1 MNKLFKITLRNDY
14 AFKRVF
20 GVEENKDV
28 LQDLLECILDIP
40 PETIADLELLDK
52 EFQKELLSE
61 KLGILDIK
69 LRLKDGT
76 FVDIEI
82 QNSWHFDFPERTLYY
97 WSKMYNENIKQG
109 QDYTKLPKCITINL
123 IGKGFNKNKRLHN
136 KYLVLEQDTKEPLVS
151 KLEIHILNLEKAR
164 LLKKSQYKD
173 NKTKRLLNWLKFIE
187 TDNVEVR
194 NMLAQESMMM
204 KKASTT
210 IEVMEMSPRD
220 KWLYDSR
227 MKYEHDRA
235 SCINEGYQ
243 RGIEEGILQGEIKG
257 IERGI
262 EQGFADGAHQKALE
276 TARLMKQANCELD
289 FIIQMTGLSKE
300 EIEKL

>member
-1 MNKLFKITLRNDY
+1 M
-14 AFKRVF
+14 
-20 GVEENKDV
+20 ENKDV

-40 PETIADLELLDK
+40 PENIAGLELLDK
-52 EFQKELLSE
+52 EFHKELLSE

-82 QNSWHFDFPERTLYY
+82 QNNWHFDFPERTLYY

-123 IGKGFNKNKRLHN
+123 IGKGFDKNKRLHN
-136 KYLVLEQDTKEPLVS
+136 KYLVLEQDTKEPLAS

-164 LLKKSQYKD
+164 LLKEGQYKN

-187 TDNVEVR
+187 TDNPEVR
-194 NMLAQESMMM
+194 EVLAENSEMM
-204 KKASTT
+204 KKANAAIS
-210 IEVMEMSPRD
+210 VMEMSPRD

-235 SCINEGYQ
+235 SCISEGY
-243 RGIEEGILQGEIKG
+243 RQGL
-257 IERGI
+257 ERGL
-262 EQGFADGAHQKALE
+262 DKGAYQKALE
-276 TARLMKQANCELD
+276 TAKLMRMHNYPIAEICT
-289 FIIQMTGLSKE
+289 ISGLTKE
-300 EIEKL
+300 EVEAIN

>member
-61 KLGILDIK
+61 KLGVLDIK
-69 LRLKDGT
+69 LKLKDGT

-136 KYLVLEQDTKEPLVS
+136 KYLVLEQYTKEPLAS
-151 KLEIHILNLEKAR
+151 KLEIHILNLAKAR
-164 LLKKSQYKD
+164 LLEGSQFRDK
-173 NKTKRLLNWLKFIE
+173 KTKRLLNWLKFIE
-187 TDNVEVR
+187 TDNPEVR
-194 NMLAQESMMM
+194 EVLAENSEIM
-204 KKASTT
+204 KKANTAIS
-210 IEVMEMSPRD
+210 VMEMSPRD

-235 SCINEGYQ
+235 SCINEGYRQ
-243 RGIEEGILQGEIKG
+243 GIEVGILQGEIKG
-257 IERGI
+257 RQE
-262 EQGFADGAHQKALE
+262 GFADGSYQKALE
-276 TARLMKQANCELD
+276 TAKNLLGLGLSIENIAKA
-289 FIIQMTGLSKE
+289 TGLSQE
-300 EIEKL
+300 EVKSV

>member
-1 MNKLFKITLRNDY
+1 MKQLFKITLRNDY

-28 LQDLLECILDIP
+28 LQDLLECILDIQS
-40 PETIADLELLDK
+40 EDIAGLELLDK
-52 EFQKELLSE
+52 ELHKELLSE

-82 QNSWHFDFPERTLYY
+82 QNSWHFAFPERTLYY

-123 IGKGFNKNKRLHN
+123 IGKGFDKNKRLHN

-164 LLKKSQYKD
+164 LLKEGQYKN

-187 TDNVEVR
+187 TDNPEVR
-194 NMLAQESMMM
+194 EVLAENSEMM
-204 KKASTT
+204 KKANAAIS
-210 IEVMEMSPRD
+210 VMEMSPRD

-235 SCINEGYQ
+235 SCISEGY
-243 RGIEEGILQGEIKG
+243 RQGL
-257 IERGI
+257 ERGL
-262 EQGFADGAHQKALE
+262 DKGAYQKALE
-276 TARLMKQANCELD
+276 TAKLMRMHNYPIAEICT
-289 FIIQMTGLSKE
+289 ISGLTKE
-300 EIEKL
+300 EVEAIN

>member
-1 MNKLFKITLRNDY
+1 MEKLFKITLRNDY

-40 PETIADLELLDK
+40 PENIADLELLDK
-52 EFQKELLSE
+52 EFHKELLSE

-69 LRLKDGT
+69 LRLNDGT

-123 IGKGFNKNKRLHN
+123 IGSGFNKNKRLHN
-136 KYLVLEQDTKEPLVS
+136 KYLVLEQDTKEPLVL
-151 KLEIHILNLEKAR
+151 KLEIHILNLEKVR
-164 LLKKSQYKD
+164 LLKESQYK
-173 NKTKRLLNWLKFIE
+173 NSKTKRLLNWLKFIE
-187 TDNVEVR
+187 TDNPEVR
-194 NMLAQESMMM
+194 EMLEQESPMMR
-204 KKASTT
+204 KANDT
-210 IEVMEMSPRD
+210 ITLMEMSPRD

-235 SCINEGYQ
+235 SCINEGYRQ
-243 RGIEEGILQGEIKG
+243 GIEQGL
-257 IERGI
+257 
-262 EQGFADGAHQKALE
+262 EQGFADGSYKTKLE
-276 TARLMKQANCELD
+276 TARNLFRLGLSIENIAEA
-289 FIIQMTGLSKE
+289 TGLSE
-300 EIEKL
+300 EEVKRI

>member
-1 MNKLFKITLRNDY
+1 MERLFKITLRNDY

-40 PETIADLELLDK
+40 PEDIAGLELLDK
-52 EFQKELLSE
+52 EFHKELLSE

-69 LRLKDGT
+69 LRLNDGT

-82 QNSWHFDFPERTLYY
+82 QNNWHFDFPERTLYY
-97 WSKMYNENIKQG
+97 WSKMYNEAIKQG

-151 KLEIHILNLEKAR
+151 KLEIHILNLEKAK
-164 LLKKSQYKD
+164 LLKEGQCQD

-187 TDNVEVR
+187 TDNPEVR
-194 NMLAQESMMM
+194 EVLAENSEIM
-204 KKASTT
+204 KKANTAIS
-210 IEVMEMSPRD
+210 VMEMSPKD

-235 SCINEGYQ
+235 SCISEGYRQ
-243 RGIEEGILQGEIKG
+243 GILQGEIKG
-257 IERGI
+257 RQEGI
-262 EQGFADGAHQKALE
+262 SQGFAVGSYQTKLE
-276 TARLMKQANCELD
+276 TARLMKQANCELG
-289 FIIQMTGLSKE
+289 FIVQMTGLSKE

>member
-1 MNKLFKITLRNDY
+1 MEKLFKITLRNDY
-14 AFKRVF
+14 AFKRIF

-40 PETIADLELLDK
+40 PETIAGLELLDK
-52 EFQKELLSE
+52 EFHKEILSE

-76 FVDIEI
+76 FIDIEI
-82 QNSWHFDFPERTLYY
+82 QNNWHHDFAERTLYY

-109 QDYTKLPKCITINL
+109 QDYTNLPKCITINL
-123 IGKGFNKNKRLHN
+123 IGKGFDKNKRLHN
-136 KYLVLEQDTKEPLVS
+136 KYLVLEQDTKEPLAS

-164 LLKKSQYKD
+164 LLKEGQYKN

-187 TDNVEVR
+187 TGNPEVR
-194 NMLAQESMMM
+194 EMLEQESTMM
-204 KKASTT
+204 KKANAAIS
-210 IEVMEMSPRD
+210 VMEMSPRD

-243 RGIEEGILQGEIKG
+243 NGL
-257 IERGI
+257 
-262 EQGFADGAHQKALE
+262 EQGISQGAYQAKLE
-276 TARLMKQANCELD
+276 TAKLMKLEAFD
-289 FIIQMTGLSKE
+289 ISMITKMTGLSQL

>member
-1 MNKLFKITLRNDY
+1 MELKMKQLFKITLRNDY

-40 PETIADLELLDK
+40 PETIAGLELLDK
-52 EFQKELLSE
+52 EFHKELLSE
-61 KLGILDIK
+61 KLGVLDIK

-136 KYLVLEQDTKEPLVS
+136 KYLVLEQYTKEPLAS

-164 LLKKSQYKD
+164 LVKKSQYKD

-194 NMLAQESMMM
+194 NMLAQESPMMR
-204 KKASTT
+204 KASTT

-220 KWLYDSR
+220 KWLYESR
-227 MKYEHDRA
+227 MKYEHDKA
-235 SCINEGYQ
+235 SWKHVGYQ
-243 RGIEEGILQGEIKG
+243 E
-257 IERGI
+257 GI
-262 EQGFADGAHQKALE
+262 EQGSYQTKLE
-276 TARLMKQANCELD
+276 TAAAFKKLGVD
-289 FIIQMTGLSKE
+289 IIKIAEGTGLSWE
-300 EIEKL
+300 EIENL

>member
-1 MNKLFKITLRNDY
+1 MKKLFKLTLRNDF

-40 PETIADLELLDK
+40 PETIAGLELLDK
-52 EFQKELLSE
+52 EFHKELLSE

-82 QNSWHFDFPERTLYY
+82 QNSWYFDFPERTLYY

-136 KYLVLEQDTKEPLVS
+136 KYFVLEQDTKEPLVS

-164 LLKKSQYKD
+164 LLKEGQCLD

-187 TDNVEVR
+187 TDNPEVR
-194 NMLAQESMMM
+194 EVLAENSEIM
-204 KKASTT
+204 KKANTAIS
-210 IEVMEMSPRD
+210 VMEMSPRD

-235 SCINEGYQ
+235 SCISEGYRQ
-243 RGIEEGILQGEIKG
+243 GIEKG
-257 IERGI
+257 AY
-262 EQGFADGAHQKALE
+262 QTKLE
-276 TARLMKQANCELD
+276 TAKNLLAMN
-289 FIIQMTGLSKE
+289 FPIQNIVKATGLSIKE
-300 EIEKL
+300 IDAL

>member
-1 MNKLFKITLRNDY
+1 MEKLFKITLRNDY

-20 GVEENKDV
+20 GTEENKDV

-40 PETIADLELLDK
+40 PDDIAGLELLDK
-52 EFQKELLSE
+52 EFHKELLSE

-82 QNSWHFDFPERTLYY
+82 QNNWYFDFPERTLYY
-97 WSKMYNENIKQG
+97 WSKMYNEGIKQG

-123 IGKGFNKNKRLHN
+123 VGKGFNKNKRLHN

-164 LLKKSQYKD
+164 LLKEGQYKN

-187 TDNVEVR
+187 TDNPEVR
-194 NMLAQESMMM
+194 EVLAENSEIM
-204 KKASTT
+204 KKANTAIS
-210 IEVMEMSPRD
+210 VMEMSPKD

-235 SCINEGYQ
+235 SCISEGYQ
-243 RGIEEGILQGEIKG
+243 RGLECGLDKG
-257 IERGI
+257 
-262 EQGFADGAHQKALE
+262 AYQKALE
-276 TARLMKQANCELD
+276 TAKLLKQLGD
-289 FIIQMTGLSKE
+289 SIQKIIQVTGLSKE

>member
-1 MNKLFKITLRNDY
+1 MEKLFKITLRNDY
-14 AFKRVF
+14 AFKKVF

-40 PETIADLELLDK
+40 SKDIAGLELLDK

-61 KLGILDIK
+61 KLGVLDIK

-76 FVDIEI
+76 FIDIEI

-97 WSKMYNENIKQG
+97 WSKMYNDAIKQG

-151 KLEIHILNLEKAR
+151 KLEIHILNLEKAK
-164 LLKKSQYKD
+164 LSKECQFKD
-173 NKTKRLLNWLKFIE
+173 NKAKRLLNWLKFIE
-187 TDNVEVR
+187 TDDEEVR
-194 NMLAQESMMM
+194 EMLEQESPMMR
-204 KKASTT
+204 KANTT
-210 IEVMEMSPRD
+210 IELMEMSPRD
-220 KWLYDSR
+220 KWLYESR

-235 SCINEGYQ
+235 SCISEGYRQ
-243 RGIEEGILQGEIKG
+243 GIEQGIQ
-257 IERGI
+257 
-262 EQGFADGAHQKALE
+262 QGFADGAHQNKLE
-276 TARLMKQANCELD
+276 TARNLTEMGFAVEVIAKA
-289 FIIQMTGLSKE
+289 TGLSIE
-300 EIEKL
+300 EIKSL